1 MKQEIIELLNKILDS
16 DLSREAK
23 EKIVLYYMLPSARYA
38 DAVGENLPTG
48 RAPIEKEE
56 GRVGAIHRPD
66 KKDLDMKNNPALRE
80 ETEAMKETLDKIPD
94 LNE

>member
-16 DLSREAK
+16 DLSRDAK
-23 EKIVLYYMLPSARYA
+23 ERIVLYYMLPKTESPYTV
-38 DAVGENLPTG
+38 VGNV
-48 RAPIEKEE
+48 APIEKTE

-66 KKDLDMKNNPALRE
+66 KKDIDMKNNPKLKE
-80 ETEAMKETLDKIPD
+80 EHEEMKDMLSKIPD